1 MCQGEGAGSDG
12 VVVPPEG
19 SGVVLPVSE
28 GLLDGCGLGPELVGG
43 SDADGL
49 GVPVPAVLV
58 ASGDGLGVPVPA
70 VLVASG
76 DGLGVPVPAVLVPVG
91 DGLGAAVLLEA
102 SGCRICSICCSY
114 CCSCAWISVR
124 LTEVMC
130 WPKVSTCFQRASS
143 CAAVEPCGAAGN
155 EMSSWTAIAAVRQLM
170 QL

>member
-1 MCQGEGAGSDG
+1 MCQGEGAGSDDG
-12 VVVPPEG
+12 VAVPLEG

-28 GLLDGCGLGPELVGG
+28 GPLDGCGLGPELVGG

-70 VLVASG
+70 VLVA
-76 DGLGVPVPAVLVPVG
+76 VG

-130 WPKVSTCFQRASS
+130 WPKVSTCFHRASS
-143 CAAVEPCGAAGN
+143 CVAVEPCGAAGN
-155 EMSSWTAIAAVRQLM
+155 EMSSWTAIAEVRQLM

>member
-1 MCQGEGAGSDG
+1 MCQGEGAGSDDG
-12 VVVPPEG
+12 VAVPPEG
-19 SGVVLPVSE
+19 SGVVLPVAE
-28 GLLDGCGLGPELVGG
+28 GLLDGCGLGSELVGG

-76 DGLGVPVPAVLVPVG
+76 DGLG
-91 DGLGAAVLLEA
+91 AAVLLEA

-114 CCSCAWISVR
+114 CCNCAWISVR

-130 WPKVSTCFQRASS
+130 WPKV
-143 CAAVEPCGAAGN
+143 
-155 EMSSWTAIAAVRQLM
+155 
-170 QL
+170 